1 MAETPEVWKKG
12 PLRGHRKQPEIMFGQ
27 VREDVALEASLAR
40 GSCLCIASGGDTAL
54 SLLRSNA
61 DEVTAIDVNP
71 AQLYLVELKVAAL
84 RRLPYSELIRCM
96 TEDARSSYTP
106 LRDSLGPEAQAFF
119 DARIPALRHG
129 LQTCGKVDGL
139 IAALARLLPFVH
151 RKRTLVE
158 LLSQPTIDRQR
169 EFYRKRW
176 NTWAWRAGLTLLVN
190 QASLALA
197 YSRRF
202 GMAAGTNFG
211 RYFLSGFDQVFEE
224 SPAASNPFVWQ
235 VFLSREKN
243 LPLPD
248 WLSEEAGAAIRAKL
262 DRLTLACGDV
272 ADVLLSRRSQFD
284 FASLT
289 NILDGADLEYRRILA
304 RSLMHGV
311 KDEGLIVIRSF
322 FPSETGLVEAS
333 DGRLKRLE
341 SPDIV
346 DRSVF
351 CRHVEVLQVRQ

>member
-1 MAETPEVWKKG
+1 
-12 PLRGHRKQPEIMFGQ
+12 
-27 VREDVALEASLAR
+27 
-40 GSCLCIASGGDTAL
+40 
-54 SLLRSNA
+54 
-61 DEVTAIDVNP
+61 
-71 AQLYLVELKVAAL
+71 
-84 RRLPYSELIRCM
+84 
-96 TEDARSSYTP
+96 
-106 LRDSLGPEAQAFF
+106 
-119 DARIPALRHG
+119 
-129 LQTCGKVDGL
+129 
-139 IAALARLLPFVH
+139 
-151 RKRTLVE
+151 
-158 LLSQPTIDRQR
+158 
-169 EFYRKRW
+169 
-176 NTWAWRAGLTLLVN
+176 
-190 QASLALA
+190 
-197 YSRRF
+197 
-202 GMAAGTNFG
+202 MAAGTNFG